1 MLYCLLDDAV
11 VLVSVTNSS
20 DANMSMMM
28 IETRQQNTEVR
39 VSLSKITDKVDRV
52 SEKVWRTLPMML

>member
-39 VSLSKITDKVDRV
+39 VSLSKIADKVDRV